1 MTPVIDYVIVTFCC
15 HDRLSQQE
23 QPKERAYF
31 GSQFHKDRVYHE
43 RGRLGNIMAAASGS
57 WLSNIFIHTQKEE
70 KEQGGGGKGVRV

>member
-15 HDRLSQQE
+15 RDRLSQQE

-31 GSQFHKDRVYHE
+31 GSQFHKDRVHHE

-70 KEQGGGGKGVRV
+70 KEQGGVGRG